1 MPHRV
6 RHDTPL
12 FVILG
17 QAERDPGIHVHS
29 SFFLYGCRIKSGMT
43 PERCWMPHH
52 VRHDFPPTTTSIPCF
67 QLPVTYHP
75 SPFSFSLETSSG
87 STRGAVEPNRC
98 MVVRLRGVQ
107 THGAVSFTQKEY
119 REQSAAMKILLC
131 AAWSRLLF
139 WL

>member
-1 MPHRV
+1 M
-6 RHDTPL
+6 RHGTPL

-29 SFFLYGCRIKSGMT
+29 SFSL
-43 PERCWMPHH
+43 WMPDQ

-87 STRGAVEPNRC
+87 S
-98 MVVRLRGVQ
+98 
-107 THGAVSFTQKEY
+107 
-119 REQSAAMKILLC
+119 
-131 AAWSRLLF
+131 
-139 WL
+139 